1 MLNFENDYMRGACP
15 EVMEALV
22 RTNMEQTLGYGDDPY
37 TAAAVDKIRSACGC
51 PDAQVRLLIGGT
63 QVNALAI
70 CAVLRHCQGVISPLT
85 GHINHHESGAV
96 EATGHK
102 VLALPAH
109 DGGKLRASEVREYLR
124 AYWADENCAHM
135 VEPGMVYVTHPTEQG
150 GLYSL
155 AELREMAG
163 VCHEYRIPLYLDG
176 ARLAYALASDRNDV
190 SLRDIAS
197 LCDIFYIGGTKC
209 GALFGEALVV
219 PRPGLVGNLFS
230 LIKQR
235 GALLAKGRLLG
246 VQFATLFT
254 DGLYERVGRNAI
266 SAAGVSPP
274 AFQPRDTVSWPNL
287 RPTSSSSLS
296 TIPSSTASA
305 ARPHSPSGSIS
316 TIPAAPSALSPTGQP
331 LPLMSMRCWSSSDV
345 ASLSA

>member
-15 EVMEALV
+15 EVMQALV

-37 TAAAVDKIRSACGC
+37 TAAAVEKIRAACGC
-51 PDAQVRLLIGGT
+51 PEAQI
-63 QVNALAI
+63 NALAA
-70 CAVLRHCQGVISPLT
+70 CAVLRHCQGVISPVS

-124 AYWADENCAHM
+124 AYWADENYAHM

-155 AELREMAG
+155 AELREMAD
-163 VCHEYRIPLYLDG
+163 VCREYRIPLYLDG

-190 SLRDIAS
+190 SLKDIAS
-197 LCDIFYIGGTKC
+197 LCDMFYIGGTKC

-246 VQFATLFT
+246 VQFDTLFT
-254 DGLYERVGRNAI
+254 DGLYERVGKVAL
-266 SAAGVSPP
+266 SAADRLAAGLT
-274 AFQPRDTVSWPNL
+274 AKGYTFYAQPKTNQLFVIVDDTVVDRL
-287 RPTSSSSLS
+287 RGQATFSLWEHLDGCRS
-296 TIPSSTASA
+296 VIRFVTDWATTTADVD
-305 ARPHSPSGSIS
+305 
-316 TIPAAPSALSPTGQP
+316 AL
-331 LPLMSMRCWSSSDV
+331 LAL
-345 ASLSA
+345 L